1 MEIRIKTDELK
12 KLNLT
17 LKQLAAGVEK
27 VTRDRSFL
35 SLTGQLL
42 VSRGKTNLEEGGYGG
57 KSYKLLTLR
66 TLRQK
71 TRKGY
76 SPKPL
81 QRMGF
86 LKRSLNY
93 SISNGGGLTVRG
105 IEIAKHHQYGA
116 PRANIPARPIYTQDP
131 EDMGEIQDYIIRRF
145 KQQIPDIK

>member
-1 MEIRIKTDELK
+1 MEIQIKTDGLK

-17 LKQLAAGVEK
+17 LKQLTEGVEK

-42 VSRGKTNLEEGGYGG
+42 VSRGKTNLEEGGFQG
-57 KSYKLLTLR
+57 KSYKLLTPG

-81 QRMGF
+81 QRTGL

-93 SISNGGGLTVRG
+93 SINNGGSLTVRG
-105 IEIAKHHQYGA
+105 IDITKHHQYGA
-116 PRANIPARPIYTQDP
+116 PRANIPVRPIYTKDP
-131 EDMGEIQDYIIRRF
+131 EDMDEIKDYIIRRF